1 MFVDQAKIY
10 VKAGD
15 GGNGCVSFHREK
27 YVAAGGP
34 DGGDG
39 GKGGD
44 VLFVADDHTSTLVDF
59 RYKRKYIAE
68 NGAPGSGNRCTGK
81 KRRRPDYP
89 GAPRHSGAGSGHR
102 TAAG

>member
-10 VKAGD
+10 IKAGD
-15 GGNGCVSFHREK
+15 GGDGAVSFHREK

-44 VLFVADDHTSTLVDF
+44 IVFVVDDNISNLIDF
-59 RYKRKYIAE
+59 RYKRKYVAE
-68 NGAPGSGNRCTGK
+68 K
-81 KRRRPDYP
+81 EQ
-89 GAPRHSGAGSGHR
+89 
-102 TAAG
+102 TAAPKTAQAGMLPTLW

>member
-10 VKAGD
+10 IKAGD
-15 GGNGCVSFHREK
+15 GGDGAVSFHREK

-44 VLFVADDHTSTLVDF
+44 CLYNTS
-59 RYKRKYIAE
+59 
-68 NGAPGSGNRCTGK
+68 PG
-81 KRRRPDYP
+81 
-89 GAPRHSGAGSGHR
+89 PRN
-102 TAAG
+102 

>member
-81 KRRRPDYP
+81 
-89 GAPRHSGAGSGHR
+89 SGAD
-102 TAAG
+102 

>member
-10 VKAGD
+10 IKAGD
-15 GGNGCVSFHREK
+15 GGDGAVSFHREK

-44 VLFVADDHTSTLVDF
+44 IVFVVDDNISNLIDF
-59 RYKRKYIAE
+59 RYMLPKR
-68 NGAPGSGNRCTGK
+68 
-81 KRRRPDYP
+81 D
-89 GAPRHSGAGSGHR
+89 R
-102 TAAG
+102 TAAPKTAQAGMLPTLW